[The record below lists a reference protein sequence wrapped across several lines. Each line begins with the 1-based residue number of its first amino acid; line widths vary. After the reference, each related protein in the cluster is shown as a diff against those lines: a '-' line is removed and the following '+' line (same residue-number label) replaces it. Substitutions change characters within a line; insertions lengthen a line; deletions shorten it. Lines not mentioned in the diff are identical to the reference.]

1 MVRLSNPIITTLNIL
16 TLLISLVAI
25 AFATWLH
32 LNSGATP
39 CARGLQRPVLVLGA
53 SLLAVSLVGLAGSWR
68 RVSALLWAYLAL
80 LFVFILGMVCF
91 TMFTIVVTNKSVG
104 KALSGKGYNEA
115 RLGDYSHW
123 LQKYVVNAENWD
135 GIKSCLV
142 EIDFCRN
149 LAEDRGPRFYKNS
162 VAATQWGCCR
172 PPTDCGFK
180 SHNATYWTRPPNGG
194 RPEEEDPEC
203 KKWSNVQTQL
213 CFDCE
218 SCKKAVLYNIQKE
231 WKKLAIINA
240 SILVVVVVVYSVGC
254 CALRS
259 NRAKQNQK
267 A

>member
-1 MVRLSNPIITTLNIL
+1 MVRLSNPIITTLNVL

-25 AFATWLH
+25 AFRDVAALKLPRH
-32 LNSGATP
+32 ALRQGPPEACP
-39 CARGLQRPVLVLGA
+39 RPRGVAP
-53 SLLAVSLVGLAGSWR
+53 R
-68 RVSALLWAYLAL
+68 RVAGGAGGVVAP
-80 LFVFILGMVCF
+80 
-91 TMFTIVVTNKSVG
+91 VVTNKSVG

-162 VAATQWGCCR
+162 VAATQWGCCK
-172 PPTDCGFK
+172 PPIDCGFK
-180 SHNATYWTRPPNGG
+180 SHNATYWTRPPKGG
-194 RPEEEDPEC
+194 RSEEEDLEC

-218 SCKKAVLYNIQKE
+218 SCRKAVLYNIQKE
-231 WKKLAIINA
+231 WKKLAIINT

-259 NRAKQNQK
+259 NRAKPNQK